1 MFGSDK
7 KAVAVAAGVPTGIT
21 LIAEQ
26 CTFKGD
32 VRFTGGKLFVE
43 GRVIG
48 SVVAEAGSAA
58 EISIIGKGSVD
69 GEVRGPKIV
78 IDGQVDGNII
88 STERVSLMSRA
99 RVNGNLYYKVLEMAA
114 GAQVNGQIRR
124 VDEGQ
129 TIEIKSEAVAAIA
142 APAAA
147 PAVINAPAIPAVA
160 ATPAPEP
167 LKLDGNPDSKLSV
180 SVEPSKESKVEAV
193 VVTKEGRHK
202 RDK

>member
-7 KAVAVAAGVPTGIT
+7 KAVAVGVPTGIT

-32 VRFTGGKLFVE
+32 VRFTGGQVRVE

-48 SVVAEAGSAA
+48 SVVAEAGTAA
-58 EISIIGKGSVD
+58 EISIIGKGSVE

-129 TIEIKSEAVAAIA
+129 TIEIKSEALAAIA
-142 APAAA
+142 APAA

-160 ATPAPEP
+160 STPPPEP

-180 SVEPSKESKVEAV
+180 SVEPGKESKVEAV
-193 VVTKEGRHK
+193 VVTKEGRHR